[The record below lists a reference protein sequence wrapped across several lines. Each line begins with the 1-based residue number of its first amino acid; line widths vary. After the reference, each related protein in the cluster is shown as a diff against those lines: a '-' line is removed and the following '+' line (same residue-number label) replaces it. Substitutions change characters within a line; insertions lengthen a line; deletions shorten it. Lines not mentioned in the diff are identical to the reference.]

1 MTPTELLQA
10 RVRQLRQEAQQ
21 WLAFYAQQFYVAPT
35 RSYLRHMH
43 MFMPTLERD
52 MRIIDYDAIAVPNP
66 DAPPILADIPE
77 PPPPEAQLARSER
90 RLLLWKR
97 YLACTRALPPHMCRL
112 FVDASDIRQD
122 TELTNVI
129 FPQHTQPQM

>member
-1 MTPTELLQA
+1 
-10 RVRQLRQEAQQ
+10 
-21 WLAFYAQQFYVAPT
+21 
-35 RSYLRHMH
+35 
-43 MFMPTLERD
+43 
-52 MRIIDYDAIAVPNP
+52 
-66 DAPPILADIPE
+66 IPE